1 MDSSQAQEP
10 GQKKK
15 SKVFLFKSE
24 RKKKTNHVEVSQAL
38 WQFAQ
43 RDCGISVDIFVAQ
56 NQNGPGQPG
65 LAAPALSRVWTKCS
79 PGLLPT
85 SALQLFCEPKSHLN
99 STPKLPLFLS
109 PEGLV

>member
-10 GQKKK
+10 GQNKK

-56 NQNGPGQPG
+56 NQNGPEQPG